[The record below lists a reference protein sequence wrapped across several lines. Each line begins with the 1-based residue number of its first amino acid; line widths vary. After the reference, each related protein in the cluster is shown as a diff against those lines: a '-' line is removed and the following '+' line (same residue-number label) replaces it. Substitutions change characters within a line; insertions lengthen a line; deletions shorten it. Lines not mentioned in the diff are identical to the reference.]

1 MFASSSTPRP
11 PPAPPPGRRARSTSL
26 WTINAQQLPP
36 PPAALPS
43 RRAALAAALLSVVST
58 SRPALAVLTS
68 TADAPPATPTQSS
81 APNAALYDAGD
92 ARLRAAANMLQT
104 ALNAESLDAEEA
116 AWTAVI
122 DKYGSL
128 VGDDSAPWAADI
140 VGRAYGNRGNAR
152 SRAGRADAAIADLN
166 TAIKLCPW
174 SVDPVLNRGVVLEQ
188 SGRLTEAERDYRAV
202 LEATGLKDPSGW
214 NNLAN
219 VQLLQ
224 GKYEESEIVRAGDG
238 AGA

>member
-1 MFASSSTPRP
+1 
-11 PPAPPPGRRARSTSL
+11 
-26 WTINAQQLPP
+26 
-36 PPAALPS
+36 
-43 RRAALAAALLSVVST
+43 
-58 SRPALAVLTS
+58 
-68 TADAPPATPTQSS
+68 
-81 APNAALYDAGD
+81 
-92 ARLRAAANMLQT
+92 MLQT

-224 GKYEESEIVRAGDG
+224 GKYEESEKSYARAMVLAPEFSFTVANHAAVLYQLGRDADAMREWRRLTRRYPAFDDARAGLAAALWA
-238 AGA
+238 AGDRAAAEGELSRIDDIRYKNVQWLQNERRWPPRLVEASKALLVLK